1 MDNYKKQKSKLD
13 LRIREQCKNTG
24 WKYNALSYYLK
35 EWDKL
40 LIPKESTPNEYE
52 YHKTTAE
59 EYTNFLID
67 IKNEVND
74 IILTR
79 FKTNICFSS
88 CEDITEFNLSKFIKD
103 KYPNNKFN
111 MFSKIKE
118 NYRIKMQMIERFKKV
133 FGNINR
139 SVERQREYYKSKRQE
154 LKELEDDGRNSKN
167 EKV

>member
-24 WKYNALSYYLK
+24 WKHNVLSYYLK

-67 IKNEVND
+67 IKNEVNG

-79 FKTNICFSS
+79 FKA
-88 CEDITEFNLSKFIKD
+88 DINFNSYDEIKEIHLSKFIKD

-111 MFSKIKE
+111 MFSKIRE
-118 NYRIKMQMIERFKKV
+118 NYRHKMQMIERFKKV
-133 FGNINR
+133 FGNINK
-139 SVERQREYYKSKRQE
+139 SKEKQREYYKQKV
-154 LKELEDDGRNSKN
+154 RNKG
-167 EKV
+167 E